1 MENRLWNPLR
11 YSAVRSWLMGLRNK
25 LSVKLT
31 FSGFLFCA
39 LLILILPLRWLIAS
53 VFAAVFHEICHIAAV
68 KLCGKKV
75 EHIWLCDNGLTMET
89 PDLLPW
95 QELVCSMAGPAGSLF
110 VLGFAR
116 RFPVLGICALVQGV
130 FNLLPIYPLDGGRA
144 LKCATQMIWGVKGQ
158 TVFMITQI
166 VVFAVIIL
174 SVCYFSI
181 SLGLYTEMGL
191 LLIFLAAK
199 LRNVLWLIFKRNLL

>member
-1 MENRLWNPLR
+1 M
-11 YSAVRSWLMGLRNK
+11 
-25 LSVKLT
+25 
-31 FSGFLFCA
+31 
-39 LLILILPLRWLIAS
+39 
-53 VFAAVFHEICHIAAV
+53 
-68 KLCGKKV
+68 

>member
-1 MENRLWNPLR
+1 
-11 YSAVRSWLMGLRNK
+11 MGLRNK
-25 LSVKLT
+25 LS

-95 QELVCSMAGPAGSLF
+95 QELVCSMAGPAGLCWASHGDFLCSESAHWYRAF
-110 VLGFAR
+110 L
-116 RFPVLGICALVQGV
+116 ICCLSI
-130 FNLLPIYPLDGGRA
+130 LWTGG
-144 LKCATQMIWGVKGQ
+144 GH
-158 TVFMITQI
+158 
-166 VVFAVIIL
+166 
-174 SVCYFSI
+174 
-181 SLGLYTEMGL
+181 
-191 LLIFLAAK
+191 
-199 LRNVLWLIFKRNLL
+199 